1 MRKRIILFFMILGCA
16 FHLHAQKNV
25 VMSLSQCREMAL
37 QNNED
42 LKKADNSLRKAQLE
56 KKIASLN
63 FFPKIDG
70 SAGAAYMV
78 EEADVMGNS
87 LIMKGTYMAGLSLAQ
102 PLYTGGKILSGRNIA
117 DVGLECAKES
127 VRKTRMD
134 VIYDADNAYWTYL
147 SVLDKVKML
156 ERYEVQMD
164 TLKSQIQ
171 ASVNAN
177 MATDNDL
184 LRVEAKTS
192 DIKYQLQKARN
203 GAEIC
208 RMVLCNVTGLDFDTD
223 IVLKDTM
230 FVVDRP
236 QMNSYGTSLRPE
248 LKLLENQ
255 VKIGREQVKI
265 ARADILPTLAVS
277 LGYTYYG
284 NLKMEGLVDAGNGN
298 YIPFTQNF
306 DDGFTVAMATLS
318 VPLCSWG
325 AGLKKIKKARLDV
338 ENAVLDLEK
347 NRKLMDIEVASS
359 ENNFREGYMLV
370 ETARIGLEQA
380 KENLRVMKNK
390 YDASL
395 LSLTDLLEA
404 QSLWQQAESNY
415 IEAKAQYKIYET
427 EYLRATGVLGY

>member
-70 SAGAAYMV
+70 SAGTAYMV

-102 PLYTGGKILSGRNIA
+102 PLYTGGKILSGRKIA
-117 DVGLECAKES
+117 DAGLECAKES
-127 VRKTRMD
+127 ARKTRMD

-298 YIPFTQNF
+298 YIPFTQSF

-427 EYLRATGVLGY
+427 EYLRATGVLDY